1 MAIAC
6 YFWDT
11 SAIVKRY
18 FEERG
23 SEAVNRLFGVEQG
36 RHFASQL
43 IRAEVTSAIV
53 RRTEDTQ
60 TARRLFDDFL
70 HDLAVQVDLLGLDD
84 GLVDAG
90 VDLIS
95 RHRLRGCDSLHLAA
109 ALRIYTELN
118 RDLLDD
124 EPAINLVFVCADED
138 LNAAAVTEGLTID
151 NPNRRAP

>member
-1 MAIAC
+1 MAIVC
-6 YFWDT
+6 FFWDT

-18 FEERG
+18 FAERG

-43 IRAEVTSAIV
+43 VRAEVTSAIV
-53 RRTEDTQ
+53 RRTEEAQ
-60 TARRLFDDFL
+60 TARRLLDDFL
-70 HDLAVQVDLLGLDD
+70 HDLIVQVDLLGLDD

-90 VDLIS
+90 VDLIG

-118 RDLLDD
+118 RDLPDD
-124 EPAINLVFVCADED
+124 EPAINLVFVCADDD
-138 LNAAAVTEGLTID
+138 LNAAAVAEGLTID
-151 NPNRRAP
+151 NPNRH